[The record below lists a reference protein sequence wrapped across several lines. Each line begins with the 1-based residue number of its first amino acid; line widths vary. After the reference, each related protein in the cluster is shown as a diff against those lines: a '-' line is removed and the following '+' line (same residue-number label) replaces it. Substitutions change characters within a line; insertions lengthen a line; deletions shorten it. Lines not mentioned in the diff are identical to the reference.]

1 MDNMIEKNNNISLAK
16 YISKIKKKLL
26 YHDDLPEELKNNIS
40 IIHAEVAA
48 KTRVFGL
55 RGYDVI
61 RNRFFVSQVVKIKK
75 YGDRIVERSQEA
87 LFQNFEEYFEYLD
100 GNIYESACYYQYEFS
115 RRIVD
120 LYKIDLEK
128 ISTKSFENDTLSKCS
143 KKKKK

>member
-26 YHDDLPEELKNNIS
+26 YHYDLPEELKNNIS

-75 YGDRIVERSQEA
+75 YGTYGEECGLCTDR
-87 LFQNFEEYFEYLD
+87 
-100 GNIYESACYYQYEFS
+100 GYEHTYPRGVRGYNHQ
-115 RRIVD
+115 
-120 LYKIDLEK
+120 
-128 ISTKSFENDTLSKCS
+128 SFERVNKNDKG
-143 KKKKK
+143 